1 MIGFLVVTPTTLVF
15 ESYQKLL
22 NRVDELAG
30 TLFARHRPHLR
41 CRRGCYY
48 CCTRISVTPLE
59 YAWVSA
65 ALSERRRTGA
75 STRPLG
81 TDTDTP
87 RIPAHDSF
95 INTIPAD
102 SELAEARTTPR
113 CALLRDGVC
122 SMYSAR
128 PVICRLHGLPL
139 AYPVFE
145 YDERGLRVGVEDPEV
160 ALVWCDL
167 NFTNVNVSASMREDD
182 IVRMA
187 DVHAQLEELNRQF
200 LDTEAGAAF
209 GGVTQIDLDSVVEL
223 TPGAP
228 GAPARRIPARG
239 RRGGRR

>member
-1 MIGFLVVTPTTLVF
+1 MISFLVVTLTARVF

-22 NRVDELAG
+22 NRVDELA
-30 TLFARHRPHLR
+30 TRLFARHRPHLR

-65 ALSERRRTGA
+65 VLSDLRRTGA
-75 STRPLG
+75 SIRPLG

-122 SMYSAR
+122 SMYAAR

-145 YDERGLRVGVEDPEV
+145 YDERGLRVAVEDPEV

-167 NFTNVNVSASMREDD
+167 NFTNVDMSGSMREDD

-209 GGVTQIDLDSVVEL
+209 EGVTQIGLDSVVEL

-228 GAPARRIPARG
+228 AQGAPARG
-239 RRGGRR
+239 QQGDRR